1 MDLDLATRMAG
12 LRGMTEPEEVA
23 ALFAFLASDEARS
36 VTGAVYT
43 IDNGI
48 TVS

>member
-1 MDLDLATRMAG
+1 MA
-12 LRGMTEPEEVA
+12 EPEAVA
-23 ALFAFLASDEARS
+23 ALIAFLASDEAPS
-36 VTGAVYT
+36 ITGAVYT